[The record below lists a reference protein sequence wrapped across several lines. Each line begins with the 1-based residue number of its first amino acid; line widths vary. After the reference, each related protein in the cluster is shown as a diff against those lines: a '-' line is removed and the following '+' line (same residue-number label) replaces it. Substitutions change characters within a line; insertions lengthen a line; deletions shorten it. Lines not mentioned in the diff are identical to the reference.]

1 MDIKN
6 QKRSDEDL
14 VIRIRDCFSVKHIQ
28 SAALLCRLGYQIET
42 EYARTGAISQDS
54 RLRHEAFILNAI
66 ISSAAFLETAINELW
81 SDAAD
86 NAYLFSDEKNETLLQ
101 AIGEKWKNENYF
113 DRTPL
118 LTKYQKILEIGEKPL
133 FDETDPVFSGVRD
146 LIGIRNYLMHYR
158 REWVAIPTGS
168 DSGAHTGTHAEK
180 FEMLFKNRFEEN
192 PFSPKRLPFFPD
204 RCLGHGFAE
213 WAVITS
219 LLFTD
224 RFFQKLGLPTS
235 YDGVKNELLTR

>member
-6 QKRSDEDL
+6 RKQPDDDV
-14 VIRIRDCFSVKHIQ
+14 VIRFRDCFSVKHIQ

-42 EYARTGAISQDS
+42 EYARTGTLVPDLY
-54 RLRHEAFILNAI
+54 LRHEAFILNAI

-86 NAYLFSDEKNETLLQ
+86 NAYFFSDEKNEALLQ
-101 AIGEKWKNENYF
+101 AIGEKWKNKNYF

-118 LTKYQKILEIGEKPL
+118 LTKYQKILEIGKKPL
-133 FDETDPVFSGVRD
+133 FDETDPAFSGVRD

-158 REWVAIPTGS
+158 REWVTIPTGS
-168 DSGAHTGTHAEK
+168 ASGAHTGTHAEK
-180 FEMLFKNRFEEN
+180 FEMLFKNRFMEN
-192 PFSPKRLPFFPD
+192 PLAPKNLPFFPD

-219 LLFTD
+219 LSFTD
-224 RFFQKLGLPTS
+224 RFFQKLDLPAP
-235 YDGVKNELLTR
+235 YDGVRNELLTR